1 MDGFELLARLK
12 ADEIVIPSIMITGH
26 GDISMAVK
34 AMQAEVRDF
43 LEKPFS
49 HQDLVASIRRV
60 LDESPEVR
68 PIVRTAARG
77 CRTPQRLDSAP
88 TANP

>member
-1 MDGFELLARLK
+1 MGSSFWRGYK

-34 AMQAEVRDF
+34 AMQAGVRDF

-49 HQDLVASIRRV
+49 HQDLVASIRRT
-60 LDESPEVR
+60 LEKPRSPAHR
-68 PIVRTAARG
+68 
-77 CRTPQRLDSAP
+77 
-88 TANP
+88 